1 MKAPEA
7 KQVGQRKVDLD
18 VMLTSTQGGNRRT
31 AWCWSLR
38 ESLVDGWSGEEG
50 LLCPAPEGFTQHLEG
65 GASPAAFSV
74 PALATWPGEQES
86 GMKEAMDMPLRVE
99 RSMPCRS

>member
-1 MKAPEA
+1 MEIEVQHGAGVSQSPWW
-7 KQVGQRKVDLD
+7 
-18 VMLTSTQGGNRRT
+18 M
-31 AWCWSLR
+31 
-38 ESLVDGWSGEEG
+38 DGWSGEEG
-50 LLCPAPEGFTQHLEG
+50 LLCPAPVGFTQHLEG